1 VCDRFVALDP
11 RFHPLPRAPLSRRE
25 MLGKTSTGFGMLAL
39 SGLMADPSYAGL
51 TESAPGG
58 GPHFPP
64 KVKNVIFCY
73 MSGGVSHIDSFDP
86 KPRLAKEAGQPMPFE
101 TARTMFNQDGN
112 IMPSPW
118 GFQQY
123 GQSGIPV
130 SDLFPHIAGC
140 VDDIAV
146 IRSMTAKFM
155 EHAQGNFYF
164 HCGQPFTGFP
174 SMGAWV
180 NYGLGSQSKELP
192 GFVVIGTGGIPLGGI
207 NMFSSGFLPA
217 QFQGSMLYPGA
228 EEPLAN
234 IRPSEGD
241 VEQRRRLDFIR
252 SLDSLFLERTGDHPQ
267 IEAAIKNYE
276 TAYHM
281 QSAVPELVDIRDETA
296 ATRKLYGLDSNFP
309 PKRNYALQCL
319 IARRLIERGVRF
331 VELTMVDGRN
341 RGTGN
346 SSNPWDQHTDLI
358 LGHSR
363 NAYAVDQPVAGL
375 LQDLK
380 ARGLFEETL
389 VIFSG
394 EFGRTPFVQ
403 GTNGRDHNPYGFSLW
418 LAGGGIKAGTIYGA
432 TDEYGYHAVEGIR
445 TIHDLHATVLHLL
458 GIDHTKLSYRFGGRD
473 FRLTDVHGH
482 VIDEVLA

>member
-1 VCDRFVALDP
+1 MTFDP
-11 RFHPLPRAPLSRRE
+11 RFHLRPRRPVSRRE
-25 MLGKTSTGFGMLAL
+25 MLRTTSTGFGMLAL
-39 SGLMADPSYAGL
+39 AGLMSDPAYADPSEETGQRA
-51 TESAPGG
+51 
-58 GPHFPP
+58 PHFEPR
-64 KVKNVIFCY
+64 VKNVIFCY
-73 MSGGVSHIDSFDP
+73 MSGGLSHIDSFDP

-118 GFQQY
+118 DFHRY
-123 GQSGIPV
+123 GECGAPV
-130 SDLFPHIAGC
+130 SDLFPHIATC
-140 VDDIAV
+140 VDDLAIVRGMKAN
-146 IRSMTAKFM
+146 FM
-155 EHAQGNFYF
+155 EHAQANFYF

-180 NYGLGSQSKELP
+180 TYGLGSESKDLP

-207 NMFSSGFLPA
+207 NVFSSGFLPA
-217 QFQGSMLYPGA
+217 EHQGSMLYPEA

-234 IRPSEGD
+234 IKPTEADSK
-241 VEQRRRLDFIR
+241 QRRRLDFIR
-252 SLDSLFLERTGDHPQ
+252 SLDSLYLERTARDPDV
-267 IEAAIKNYE
+267 EAAIKNYE
-276 TAYHM
+276 TAYRM
-281 QSAVPELVDIRDETA
+281 QSAVPELVDLSGETE
-296 ATRKLYGLDSNFP
+296 ATRKLYGLDSTFP
-309 PKRNYALQCL
+309 PKRDYALQCL
-319 IARRLIERGVRF
+319 TARRLVERGVRF

-358 LGHSR
+358 LGHGR
-363 NAYAVDQPVAGL
+363 NAFAVDQPVAGL

-380 ARGLFEETL
+380 ARGLLDETL

-403 GTNGRDHNPYGFSLW
+403 GTNGRDHNPFGFSLW
-418 LAGGGIKAGTIYGA
+418 LAGGGIKAGTTYGA
-432 TDEYGYHAVEGIR
+432 TDEYGYHAIEGIR
-445 TIHDLHATVLHLL
+445 TVHDLHATVLHLL

-482 VIDEVLA
+482 VIDEVFS